1 MTVSVVRTVILYLL
15 LMAAVR
21 IMGKRQI
28 GELQPSELVVT
39 MLLSDLAAVPMQEN
53 GLPLLNGVLPIL
65 VLVALELFLS
75 GIMLKCPAIG
85 RLIGGT
91 PQTVI
96 RDGHID
102 AAVMRRLRM
111 TVEDLSEALR
121 QQNIFDLSHVQ
132 YAVVETGGQI
142 SAYLYPRYQPA
153 TAADVKADNPDE
165 GMPIVVVSD
174 GQLCHWGLRL
184 CGLSE
189 EQVAA
194 ILRRHRCK
202 QQDVFLLTATKTGQ
216 HHLVTQRDAKGGV
229 L

>member
-15 LMAAVR
+15 LMVAVR

-53 GLPLLNGVLPIL
+53 GLPLLNGALPIL
-65 VLVALELFLS
+65 VLVCLELFSS
-75 GIMLKCPAIG
+75 GIMLKCPAIN

-102 AAVMRRLRM
+102 ATVMRRLRM
-111 TVEDLSEALR
+111 TVDDLSEALR
-121 QQNIFDLSHVQ
+121 QQSIFDISHVQ
-132 YAVVETGGQI
+132 YAIVETGGQI
-142 SAYLYPRYQPA
+142 SVYLHPPFQPA
-153 TAADVKADNPDE
+153 TAADVGAHNPED

-174 GQLCHWGLRL
+174 GQLCDWGLRL

-194 ILRRHRCK
+194 ILRGHRCQ

-216 HHLVTQRDAKGGV
+216 HYLVTQRDAKGGAT
-229 L
+229 